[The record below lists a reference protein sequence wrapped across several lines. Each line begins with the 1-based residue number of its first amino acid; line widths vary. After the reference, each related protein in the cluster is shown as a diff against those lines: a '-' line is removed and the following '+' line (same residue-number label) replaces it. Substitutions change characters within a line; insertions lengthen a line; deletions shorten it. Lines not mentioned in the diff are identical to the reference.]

1 MSYKDYTQKNAPW
14 DSDSWTEDER
24 TQWAQDD
31 TAYRDYGVTRC
42 LGCMELHSREYEIC
56 PECGYVSGMMPENP
70 LHIYPGTY
78 LKNRYIIGKVIGSGG
93 FGITYIAWDTLL
105 KTKVAVK
112 EYLPSEFS
120 TRSSGQTKVT
130 VFTGDKTVQF
140 TDGKDKFVDEAK
152 RLAKFQNESGIV
164 KIFDSFEENNTAYI
178 IMEYL
183 DGCTLGEYL
192 DMNGKMDADK
202 AIELITP
209 VIESLNSVHEVGIIH
224 RDVAPDN
231 IFVTKNGDVKLIDF
245 GASRYATTSK
255 SRSLSVLIKPGYSPE
270 EQYRSRGDQ
279 GAHTD
284 VYSLAATLYKMITG
298 VTPPD
303 ALERRAFY
311 EKKKKDILEPITKYN
326 KEITDNQQ
334 AAIYN
339 ALNIKIEDRTPNT
352 VTLLG
357 ELTSETKVK
366 RNKGTLKKIDP
377 LTWPLWLKIGIPAAL
392 VVFITLGILLATGVI
407 GPKRNVQVRLKDGY
421 VEMPDYIGMNCE
433 EAANDLANLTDYKG
447 NPANLELSRKDYIQ
461 GGREGTVVK
470 TEPSG
475 GMAVKMGISPEEK
488 SVIYY
493 YESEG
498 TPVTVPYIHGI
509 PYDEAIFVDFEIT
522 VIILHSN
529 VQSGCIISAEIN
541 GIPVYGGSNAQKYDN
556 ITVYVSDGPENPDMG
571 GTVIDFTG
579 MTFSEAMM
587 EAEKHNLCI
596 RADEAAGQSNT
607 VVGQS
612 VAPGRWVSS
621 GEVIVLSFK
630 EDSTR
635 VIPAYWDG
643 KNKNTLK
650 AELIRAGFT
659 NVELVAGG
667 DVGYGQDTV
676 YEMRDGDGNII
687 NGNDRLHKDTVIIL
701 YYDPT
706 PDVVAES
713 VDREE
718 VTETEYVAEPETTR
732 RQPTEPP
739 VTEPET
745 EYYYPEEESSDYDY
759 DYTEYPSH
767 GYSEVYTEYPTED
780 PWPDERP
787 TETVYKQYWF
797 DYNHENA
804 SVPELYVLSLY
815 DSLPSAY
822 RDGYEFL
829 GWFTGESAG
838 EEIYDTYK
846 LFTNENVKN
855 NTVYAHWR
863 TNSYSLTFSNGT
875 GYSVTVKRTSSP
887 SGKPTGTLSSGD
899 TIYHGDVLS
908 ITYTASSGYTIT
920 SKGATSITVSDD
932 VGSNEI
938 YATATVNN
946 RTFNVTYKS
955 TNGTNLGNTTVT
967 VPYGES
973 KTITPPAK
981 AGYITPAAKTVNG
994 SSSNTNV
1001 VFEYSVKTPSN
1012 TSESVPFQYTANG
1025 GTLYETFYYVIEF
1038 RNRTV
1043 NSVEVRVTMKHSIK
1057 QWGID
1062 PYRYDVSITGPDG
1075 TTKSATVVPANT
1087 WVVVNGHGVSHDDSR
1102 TKSTGWITITGL
1114 SPTQTTVPV
1123 RVKYWMHNGG
1133 ADNVRINKTV
1143 NANIPTY

>member
-31 TAYRDYGVTRC
+31 TAYHDYGVTRC

-334 AAIYN
+334 TAIYN

-541 GIPVYGGSNAQKYDN
+541 GTPVYGGSNAQKYDK
-556 ITVYVSDGPENPDMG
+556 ITVYVSDGPEDPDMG

-838 EEIYDTYK
+838 EEIHTTHQ
-846 LFTNENVKN
+846 LIFSENVVN

-863 TNSYSLTFSNGT
+863 QIEFSDWSDTLPANVNSSEYEIEYRYRDMEYTSSSSTLSGWGQPYDTEVEYGDWVKVSTGQWKTTSITSYERETEKTVIESKKVYRYYYYGCKDCGNRQPNWGEYYPCRNCGNIIGQNDGHYYWTTISYKNSNSTECRYFDYNKSQTTSVKGNELWFFSTGNLNDTAIGTNDAAGPNDIIQTGYREIKYTRTKTTTYYYSRWETDWTYSSTPVNSYSD
-875 GYSVTVKRTSSP
+875 RQ
-887 SGKPTGTLSSGD
+887 
-899 TIYHGDVLS
+899 I
-908 ITYTASSGYTIT
+908 
-920 SKGATSITVSDD
+920 
-932 VGSNEI
+932 
-938 YATATVNN
+938 
-946 RTFNVTYKS
+946 
-955 TNGTNLGNTTVT
+955 
-967 VPYGES
+967 
-973 KTITPPAK
+973 
-981 AGYITPAAKTVNG
+981 
-994 SSSNTNV
+994 
-1001 VFEYSVKTPSN
+1001 
-1012 TSESVPFQYTANG
+1012 Q
-1025 GTLYETFYYVIEF
+1025 
-1038 RNRTV
+1038 
-1043 NSVEVRVTMKHSIK
+1043 
-1057 QWGID
+1057 
-1062 PYRYDVSITGPDG
+1062 YRYRR
-1075 TTKSATVVPANT
+1075 K
-1087 WVVVNGHGVSHDDSR
+1087 
-1102 TKSTGWITITGL
+1102 
-1114 SPTQTTVPV
+1114 
-1123 RVKYWMHNGG
+1123 
-1133 ADNVRINKTV
+1133 
-1143 NANIPTY
+1143 

>member
-1 MSYKDYTQKNAPW
+1 MSFNDYSQKNAPW

-24 TQWAQDD
+24 TQWLGDD
-31 TAYRDYGVTRC
+31 TTYRDYGLTRC
-42 LGCMELHSREYEIC
+42 LGCMELHSREFEIC

-192 DMNGKMDADK
+192 EINGKMDADK

-279 GAHTD
+279 GPHTD

-303 ALERRAFY
+303 ALERRAYY
-311 EKKKKDILEPITKYN
+311 EKKRKDILEPITKYS
-326 KEITDNQQ
+326 KEITDNQE

-339 ALNIKIEDRTPNT
+339 ALNIKIEDRTPDT

-392 VVFITLGILLATGVI
+392 VIFITLGVLLATGII
-407 GPKRNVQVRLKDGY
+407 GPKRNVQVRLRDGY

-461 GGREGTVVK
+461 GGKEGTVVK

-475 GMAVKMGISPEEK
+475 GMAVKMGVSPEEK
-488 SVIYY
+488 SVVYY

-522 VIILHSN
+522 VIRLHSN
-529 VQSGCIISAEIN
+529 VKAGCIISVVIN
-541 GIPVYGGSNAQKYDN
+541 NTPVYGGANAQKYDK
-556 ITVYVSDGPENPDMG
+556 ITVFVSDGPENPDMSG
-571 GTVIDFTG
+571 IVIDFRG
-579 MTFSEAMM
+579 MTFDEAIF
-587 EAEKHNLCI
+587 EAEKNNLCI
-596 RADEAAGQSNT
+596 CAKEGAGQTNT
-607 VVGQS
+607 VMSQS
-612 VAPGRWVSS
+612 ISAGTRVS
-621 GEVIVLSFK
+621 GDDVIVLDFK
-630 EDSTR
+630 EDDTA
-635 VIPAYWDG
+635 VIPAFWDG

-659 NVELVAGG
+659 NVELIAGE

-687 NGNDRLHKDTVIIL
+687 NGNDRLNKDTLIHL

-706 PDVVAES
+706 PDAVAES
-713 VDREE
+713 IDREE

-745 EYYYPEEESSDYDY
+745 EYYTEEESYY
-759 DYTEYPSH
+759 YNDYTENPTESH
-767 GYSEVYTEYPTED
+767 TSPWSEPYSETPTEPEYD
-780 PWPDERP
+780 DF
-787 TETVYKQYWF
+787 WF
-797 DYNHENA
+797 DLNYQGAA
-804 SVPELYVLSLY
+804 SPGHYLLTAEHPM
-815 DSLPSAY
+815 PSDPY
-822 RDGYEFL
+822 REGFE
-829 GWFTGESAG
+829 FTGWYTGRSDG
-838 EEIYDTYK
+838 ERIYTTSQLLSSVYVEDKT
-846 LFTNENVKN
+846 L
-855 NTVYAHWR
+855 YAHWEQTIPDQPYGYATLDSIPEEAELYPGATR
-863 TNSYSLTFSNGT
+863 TQYKEIKQSTSKTLS
-875 GYSVTVKRTSSP
+875 GYKYLDKIVVKTSTVKFEEITNWP
-887 SGKPTGTLSSGD
+887 SGSG
-899 TIYHGDVLS
+899 IP
-908 ITYTASSGYTIT
+908 
-920 SKGATSITVSDD
+920 
-932 VGSNEI
+932 SNERNK
-938 YATATVNN
+938 YS
-946 RTFNVTYKS
+946 F
-955 TNGTNLGNTTVT
+955 
-967 VPYGES
+967 
-973 KTITPPAK
+973 TPPVDTDLK
-981 AGYITPAAKTVNG
+981 EYDFVKDTTFYLYWHWC
-994 SSSNTNV
+994 SSNT
-1001 VFEYSVKTPSN
+1001 YGIG
-1012 TSESVPFQYTANG
+1012 SEKHGQYTTFHTYKTNSPLTNWESPGSGWDDGAFISG
-1025 GTLYETFYYVIEF
+1025 GNDGCSRTNYWLGFGCSPYETGHITGTRHEYKVTEYNYRHYRWVDTPISGAET
-1038 RNRTV
+1038 RTV
-1043 NSVEVRVTMKHSIK
+1043 Y
-1057 QWGID
+1057 G
-1062 PYRYDVSITGPDG
+1062 YY
-1075 TTKSATVVPANT
+1075 
-1087 WVVVNGHGVSHDDSR
+1087 
-1102 TKSTGWITITGL
+1102 
-1114 SPTQTTVPV
+1114 
-1123 RVKYWMHNGG
+1123 
-1133 ADNVRINKTV
+1133 
-1143 NANIPTY
+1143 IP